1 MVHFRNIFVPIVA
14 IFFLLLS
21 ACHHDSA
28 TMQELSRI
36 DSMVYHQG
44 EMEALPLLQKMD
56 TKSYDRE
63 EKAYY
68 SLLLT
73 MAQYKCYQP
82 FTSDSV
88 ISEVVDHYKKSGNK
102 VKYLKALVAQ
112 GCVLEDIGDLDKAV
126 EIYHK
131 AEIIKPIADTAITA
145 YAKLRL
151 ASLHQQYVV
160 GAKTISIE
168 KYAEIS
174 IIGYVISMITVR
186 VSAAQR
192 KLPKKA

>member
-68 SLLLT
+68 SVMQMTIFILC
-73 MAQYKCYQP
+73 MWNC
-82 FTSDSV
+82 
-88 ISEVVDHYKKSGNK
+88 
-102 VKYLKALVAQ
+102 KALWSV
-112 GCVLEDIGDLDKAV
+112 GCC
-126 EIYHK
+126 
-131 AEIIKPIADTAITA
+131 
-145 YAKLRL
+145 
-151 ASLHQQYVV
+151 
-160 GAKTISIE
+160 
-168 KYAEIS
+168 
-174 IIGYVISMITVR
+174 
-186 VSAAQR
+186 
-192 KLPKKA
+192 